1 MGEVHLLAVERL
13 NIHDRDVQSHFLL
26 ESGLGVDD
34 PPCSCERMQIIIVP
48 QYSY

>member
-26 ESGLGVDD
+26 KSGLGVDD
-34 PPCSCERMQIIIVP
+34 SPRSRERMQIIIVP
-48 QYSY
+48 RYSY